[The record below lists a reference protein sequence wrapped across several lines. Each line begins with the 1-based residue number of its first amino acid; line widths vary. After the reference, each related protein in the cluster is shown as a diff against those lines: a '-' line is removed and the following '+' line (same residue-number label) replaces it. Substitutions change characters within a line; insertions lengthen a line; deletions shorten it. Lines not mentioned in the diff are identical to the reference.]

1 MNPNK
6 PNPDNDRRLRGI
18 AKRRDI
24 ALANEVRR
32 ILKGYREGRSP
43 SACMDEIAAQ
53 ESEGRA

>member
-1 MNPNK
+1 MNSSK

-43 SACMDEIAAQ
+43 SACMDENAARVA
-53 ESEGRA
+53 EGRA

>member
-1 MNPNK
+1 MNPTK

-24 ALANEVRR
+24 AFANDVRR

-43 SACMDEIAAQ
+43 SACMDEIAAR
-53 ESEGRA
+53 EAEGRA